1 MTTARTRRRAART
14 AAVLVAAAVAAG
26 AATPAAEARPP
37 KGDTARVSEGP
48 KGEALDR
55 ESLALGLS
63 GDGRLALFSTG
74 ARDVLPGGS
83 GAGDIYVRDLRNGHT
98 QRASVADD
106 GSSLDGGSGAAA
118 ISGDGRYVAFSSY
131 ATNVVPGQP
140 KHRTDVFVRDL
151 WTGRTELVTAAAS
164 PNADDQTIRS
174 AWDPAISWDGR
185 YVAYSSDR
193 TDLAPGVHNGK
204 YQIFV
209 TDRWTRTTRL
219 VTVGADGTEADNSS
233 YRPTISAD
241 GAVIAFNSRAANL
254 LPADQAPPAAGTAA
268 AAERTVNTAEG
279 GAAGAAPGLAA
290 GTRAYPSYVWD
301 ARTGRTTGASLDD
314 TGALRGS
321 GTDASISPSGRY
333 TVYSLFQDGGRP
345 GSHGVHKDV
354 FVHELA
360 TGKVTE
366 VSTALPGTTTV
377 DSSFDSVMTLDDRW
391 VYFAS
396 DATGLVPGDT
406 NGQTDIFRRDLWTGR
421 TERVSLTEDGAQS
434 TASSYRPQVDA
445 FGTTLLFTAD
455 DGNLV
460 PGDTNAV
467 ADVFRR
473 RL

>member
-14 AAVLVAAAVAAG
+14 AAVLVAAALAAG

-48 KGEALDR
+48 RGEALDR
-55 ESLALGLS
+55 ESFALGLS

-74 ARDVLPGGS
+74 AGHVLPGGS

-106 GSSLDGGSGAAA
+106 GSALDDGSGDAA

-164 PNADDQTIRS
+164 PSTDDQTVRS

-193 TDLAPGVHNGK
+193 TDLAPGVHRGK
-204 YQIFV
+204 FNIFL
-209 TDRWTRTTRL
+209 TDRWTGTTRL

-241 GAVIAFNSRAANL
+241 GTVVAFNSRAGNL
-254 LPADQAPPAAGTAA
+254 LPADPTPPATAEAAGTAGTA
-268 AAERTVNTAEG
+268 A
-279 GAAGAAPGLAA
+279 AA

-301 ARTGRTTGASLDD
+301 ARTGRTVGASLDEA
-314 TGALRGS
+314 GALRGS

-333 TVYSLFQDGGRP
+333 AVYSLFQDGGRP
-345 GSHGVHKDV
+345 GSHGAHKDV
-354 FVHELA
+354 FLHELA
-360 TGKVTE
+360 TGKITK
-366 VSTALPGTTTV
+366 VSTPLPGTTNI
-377 DSSFDSVMTLDDRW
+377 DSSYDSVMTLDDRW

-396 DATGLVPGDT
+396 DAADLVPGDT
-406 NGQTDIFRRDLWTGR
+406 NGQSDIFRTDLWTGR
-421 TERVSLTEDGAQS
+421 TERVSLTEEGAQS
-434 TASSYRPQVDA
+434 TAASYRPQVDA
-445 FGTTLLFTAD
+445 FGTTLLFSAD

-460 PGDTNAV
+460 PGDTNTV